1 MRYLV
6 LGEVLDLYSRLMEQS
21 GGLAGVR
28 DLGMLESALSQPQMA
43 FGGEELYPTL
53 VDKAVALGFSL
64 IRNHPFLYGNKRI
77 GHAAMETFLIL
88 NGLEIEAPV
97 EEQEKVI
104 LGVASGVLQRE
115 DWVRWLVSHVVE
127 LKK

>member
-1 MRYLV
+1 
-6 LGEVLDLYSRLMEQS
+6 
-21 GGLAGVR
+21 
-28 DLGMLESALSQPQMA
+28 
-43 FGGEELYPTL
+43 
-53 VDKAVALGFSL
+53 
-64 IRNHPFLYGNKRI
+64 
-77 GHAAMETFLIL
+77 METFLIL
-88 NGLEIEAPV
+88 NGLEIDAPV